1 MTLPNKQTI
10 TILGCGWLGLPL
22 AKALIAEGHIV
33 KGSTTTEA
41 KLNVLKAAGVA
52 PFWISLSE
60 EGVKGNI
67 TGFLESAD
75 VLIIDVPPKVKV
87 GESYPK
93 KIQNLIQHIKAAGIE
108 KVLFVSSTSV
118 YADDNTI
125 VTEDTV
131 PNPDSES
138 GTQLLEAEQLLK
150 AALPNTT
157 ILRFAGLIGEDRHPV
172 YHLAGRE
179 NIANPDAPVNLIH
192 REDCIGIIKAIIA
205 KGAWGETFNA
215 VAPEHPSRKE
225 YYTAKAK
232 ELGLEAPGFEE
243 GKESVGKEIASGKIY
258 SVLNYIINQL

>member
-1 MTLPNKQTI
+1 MRVS
-10 TILGCGWLGLPL
+10 ILGCGWLGLPL
-22 AKALIAEGHIV
+22 AKALLAEGYII

-41 KLNVLKAAGVA
+41 KQEVLEAAGVA
-52 PFWISLSE
+52 PFIISLSE
-60 EGVKGNI
+60 VGVNGDVSD
-67 TGFLESAD
+67 FLEGSD
-75 VLIIDVPPKVKV
+75 VLIVDVPPKVKV

-93 KIQNLIQHIKAAGIE
+93 KIQNLIPHIKTAGIE

-138 GTQLLEAEQLLK
+138 GKQLLEAEQLLA

-172 YHLAGRE
+172 YHLAGRD

-192 REDCIGIIKAIIA
+192 RQDCIGIIKAIIA
-205 KGAWGETFNA
+205 KGAWGEIFNA
-215 VAPEHPSRKE
+215 AAPEHPTRKE

-232 ELGLEAPGFEE
+232 ELGLEVPGFEDTKASI
-243 GKESVGKEIASGKIY
+243 GKTIGSHKVVKTLGYTFISA
-258 SVLNYIINQL
+258 LL

>member
-1 MTLPNKQTI
+1 MQVS
-10 TILGCGWLGLPL
+10 ILGCGWLGLPL
-22 AKALIAEGHIV
+22 AKALLAEGQKV

-41 KLNVLKAAGVA
+41 KQEVLKAAGVT
-52 PFWISLSE
+52 PFIISLSE
-60 EGVKGNI
+60 VGVNGDVSD
-67 TGFLESAD
+67 FLEGSD
-75 VLIIDVPPKVKV
+75 VLIVDVPPKVKG

-93 KIQNLIQHIKAAGIE
+93 KIKNLIPHIKMAGIE
-108 KVLFVSSTSV
+108 KVLFISSTSV

-125 VTEDTV
+125 VTEETV
-131 PNPDSES
+131 PHPDSES
-138 GTQLLEAEQLLK
+138 GRQLLEAEQLLT

-215 VAPEHPSRKE
+215 AAPEHPTRKE

-243 GKESVGKEIASGKIY
+243 GKESVGKTIASGKVVEALGY
-258 SVLNYIINQL
+258 SFTLPI